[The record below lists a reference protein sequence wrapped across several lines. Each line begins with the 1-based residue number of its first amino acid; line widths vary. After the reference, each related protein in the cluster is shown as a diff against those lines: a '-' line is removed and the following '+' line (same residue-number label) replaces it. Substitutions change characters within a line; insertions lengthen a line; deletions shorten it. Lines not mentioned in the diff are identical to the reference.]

1 MLQWTNEFLTIYVMI
16 VQQGKHV
23 SWFALL
29 LFFFLRMNEKKDEN
43 VLLFLPYNVPRHRW
57 LVRTHPQST
66 CTELTAAQI
75 LASWRGHYPCPGLEE
90 ITQKE
95 GKIITFVLFDSDLIF
110 NIRPFKKKCGPNMVI
125 YWHYES
131 TGESWLAITPY
142 FCTYLRCV
150 DRALIRLL
158 LVMGLVS
165 FHNFLNFYLGIIR
178 YQRKSVILLIK
189 FFLTLKET

>member
-75 LASWRGHYPCPGLEE
+75 LASWRGHYPCPGLEKK
-90 ITQKE
+90 ITKRE
-95 GKIITFVLFDSDLIF
+95 KTITFVLFDSNYIVVKLWFKPGDLLT
-110 NIRPFKKKCGPNMVI
+110 
-125 YWHYES
+125 S
-131 TGESWLAITPY
+131 TRESWLAATSLCY
-142 FCTYLRCV
+142 RNRNVMYGRCNN
-150 DRALIRLL
+150 
-158 LVMGLVS
+158 S
-165 FHNFLNFYLGIIR
+165 P
-178 YQRKSVILLIK
+178 
-189 FFLTLKET
+189 